1 MLPNSMNKRRVGA
14 ASLSKRLLIDRK
26 WLPEFPDS
34 LKEEKCTCLCPQA
47 FSAVGAMQAAHWV
60 ATGESLS
67 FSEQQL
73 VDCSWMYGSNSGCG
87 GGWMEPA
94 LDYVLAQG
102 GAASEETYPY
112 LGQNGYC
119 R

>member
-1 MLPNSMNKRRVGA
+1 
-14 ASLSKRLLIDRK
+14 
-26 WLPEFPDS
+26 
-34 LKEEKCTCLCPQA
+34 
-47 FSAVGAMQAAHWV
+47 MQAAHWV
-60 ATGESLS
+60 ATRESLS

-73 VDCSWMYGSNSGCG
+73 VDCSWMYGHNSGCG

-102 GAASEETYPY
+102 GAASEEAYPY

-119 R
+119 RCAVNYTLHCFASPVTGSNTKPL